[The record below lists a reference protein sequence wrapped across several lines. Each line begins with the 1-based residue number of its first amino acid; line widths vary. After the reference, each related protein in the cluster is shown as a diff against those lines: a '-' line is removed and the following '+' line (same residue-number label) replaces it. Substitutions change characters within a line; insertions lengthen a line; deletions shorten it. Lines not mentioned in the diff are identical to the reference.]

1 MSKISPYL
9 FASKIPSGENSG
21 ENFQRLLCRVFKKTL
36 AKTEQGGKW
45 GKASN
50 TCQHLPAIGGFALSW
65 MGRYNGVRIVLREC
79 IMKGRLE
86 EKNLRNQ
93 LC

>member
-1 MSKISPYL
+1 
-9 FASKIPSGENSG
+9 
-21 ENFQRLLCRVFKKTL
+21 
-36 AKTEQGGKW
+36 
-45 GKASN
+45 
-50 TCQHLPAIGGFALSW
+50 